1 MAYVATYLG
10 EHMNSLNIGIVC
22 PYGWDTPGGVQI
34 HISELATWLIGKGHK
49 VSVLAPV
56 TDESAIDKPW
66 LTSAGRPVPIP
77 FNGAVARVLFG
88 PLASSR
94 VKQWIASN
102 DFDLLHLHEPAIPSI
117 SLLAGWA
124 AEGPMVATFHAATNK
139 QKTLNAIGTMLDPFI
154 ERITAKIAVSES
166 ARQTLKDR
174 FHTEA
179 VVIPNGIESEK
190 FTKVGPKE
198 EWNSPNTIG
207 FLGRFE
213 ESRKGLD
220 ILLGSLGKIFS
231 QVPNANLLIA
241 GPGDPTGI
249 IKKLRPEF
257 SRRVKFLGRL
267 SEEEKVQFFKSI
279 SLYVAPNTG
288 GESFGII
295 LAEAMTCATPILA
308 SDLPAFRALLDDGEC
323 GALFKSEDSESLA
336 SKVIEILNDEPIRNH
351 LSEAGFEKAKS
362 FDWET
367 VGEQI
372 LSIYDL
378 ALTGNTKVKLN
389 SEGRIWNRVRAND

>member
-1 MAYVATYLG
+1 MK
-10 EHMNSLNIGIVC
+10 SLSIGIVC

-34 HISELATWLIGKGHK
+34 HISELAEWLINKGHK

-124 AEGPMVATFHAATNK
+124 AEGPIVATFHAATNR

-166 ARQTLKDR
+166 ARETLKDR

-190 FTKVGPKE
+190 FTKFGSKS
-198 EWNSPNTIG
+198 EWSAPNTIG

-220 ILLGSLGKIFS
+220 VLLGALGRIFS
-231 QVPNANLLIA
+231 EIPSATLLVA
-241 GPGDPTGI
+241 GPGDSSSI
-249 IKKLRPEF
+249 IKKLKPEF
-257 SRRVKFLGRL
+257 AKRVKFLGRL
-267 SEEEKVQFFKSI
+267 SEEEKVEFFKSI

-295 LAEAMTCATPILA
+295 LAEAMTCGTPILA
-308 SDLPAFRALLDDGEC
+308 SDLPAFRTLLDSGSC
-323 GALFKSEDSESLA
+323 GGLFESENSESLA
-336 SKVIEILNDEPIRNH
+336 LKAIDILKNDSLRNEISRL
-351 LSEAGFEKAKS
+351 GFEKAKS

-372 LSIYDL
+372 LSVYDL
-378 ALTGNTKVKLN
+378 ALTGNSKIKLN
-389 SEGRIWNRVRAND
+389 SEGRIWNRVRTND